1 MAFFEDVNRKL
12 ESTSKKGKI
21 GLGGLTIGNSLTHA
35 GAVEEA
41 DHLEKVKILRDSI
54 QKKISGDMER
64 HSFELLL
71 KERMKNKKERDK
83 RVFGIDSAEAL
94 GRKAT
99 LARRQG
105 RIHDVL

>member
-1 MAFFEDVNRKL
+1 MNRKL

-21 GLGGLTIGNSLTHA
+21 GLGGLTIGNSLTHNEDELA
-35 GAVEEA
+35 GQ
-41 DHLEKVKILRDSI
+41 HLAKVKLLRDSI

-71 KERMKNKKERDK
+71 KERMKNRKERDK
-83 RVFGIDSAEAL
+83 RMFGIDTAEAL
-94 GRKAT
+94 GRKAN